1 MVSKHL
7 KKNEKLYVAFVDFCK
22 TFDTVKRNIL
32 WNVLLQL
39 GIGGYMFNTLGA
51 MYSSVYLVSD
61 VTQEKL
67 TTLIVYKD

>member
-7 KKNEKLYVAFVDFCK
+7 EKNKKLYVAFVDFRK
-22 TFDTVKRNIL
+22 DFDTVKRNIL

-39 GIGGYMFNTLGA
+39 DIGGNMFNTLGA

-67 TTLIVYKD
+67 TALIVYKD

>member
-1 MVSKHL
+1 MECVVTAGHRC
-7 KKNEKLYVAFVDFCK
+7 N
-22 TFDTVKRNIL
+22 
-32 WNVLLQL
+32 
-39 GIGGYMFNTLGA
+39 MFNTLGA